1 MVFSVL
7 WTKQLSQRLVMG
19 GRGQFIRFQLGF
31 KMVCN
36 WLVGS
41 HPSRKKIKTHSNVFP
56 SVVRSWLRETR
67 SNETC
72 ANAQYKQIW
81 TMPRAIHC
89 TATSS
94 DSCRT
99 WFRVETPLMASPT
112 ALQPPVRGHHSRL
125 VLLSWFHPRC
135 ATVGRQTPGNLAA
148 WCHCHAGVGTRQ
160 LMVSFNLLV
169 DCFVKLCWAHFVNI
183 DVPDLSNCYQSQF
196 GQLGMASIF
205 SMRLRQ
211 TSSF

>member
-1 MVFSVL
+1 
-7 WTKQLSQRLVMG
+7 
-19 GRGQFIRFQLGF
+19 
-31 KMVCN
+31 
-36 WLVGS
+36 
-41 HPSRKKIKTHSNVFP
+41 
-56 SVVRSWLRETR
+56 
-67 SNETC
+67 
-72 ANAQYKQIW
+72 
-81 TMPRAIHC
+81 MPRAIHC

-94 DSCRT
+94 DSCRA
-99 WFRVETPLMASPT
+99 WFRVETPLMATPT

-148 WCHCHAGVGTRQ
+148 WCYCHAGVGTRQ

-196 GQLGMASIF
+196 GQLGYHISSTSWGATWHPS
-205 SMRLRQ
+205 SPCAWERLLAFNMNLPKKNLQ
-211 TSSF
+211 NHLSNPVFFGFCK